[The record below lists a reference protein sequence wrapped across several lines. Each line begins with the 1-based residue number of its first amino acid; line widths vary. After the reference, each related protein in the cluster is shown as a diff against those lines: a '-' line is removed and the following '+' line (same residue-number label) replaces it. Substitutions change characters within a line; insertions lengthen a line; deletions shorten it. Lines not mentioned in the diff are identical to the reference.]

1 MLIFPLIFP
10 LFFHNI
16 VLNFTALIFVVFCD
30 IMLKNVCG
38 VIILLCNRIQ
48 QFREYNKLEP
58 TQLAEILNIDVEL
71 YNDYESGK
79 AVPPIDII
87 TKLAKSY
94 KVTVDEFYGYTPRL
108 TLHAKDDDFFD
119 EPLDERILKMS
130 DLSWE
135 ESKLILLYR
144 NAENKDD
151 ILKALLNP
159 DKNEK

>member
-1 MLIFPLIFP
+1 
-10 LFFHNI
+10 
-16 VLNFTALIFVVFCD
+16 
-30 IMLKNVCG
+30 MLKNVCG

-130 DLSWE
+130 DLSWDE
-135 ESKLILLYR
+135 AQLILHYR
-144 NAENKDD
+144 NLDDKDEL
-151 ILKALLNP
+151 ISQIIK
-159 DKNEK
+159 KNSKKED